1 MTTTVVIIPQQA
13 YIPVSPLGIDMLEF
27 EQFSVEV
34 MEQGFSTVLIDC
46 SSFEKAETKAKRL
59 TNRHPCRMVNIIAWD
74 SSKRHSQ
81 SEWALVKQQYATPY
95 EPSETLH

>member
-1 MTTTVVIIPQQA
+1 MSAAVVIIPQQG
-13 YIPVSPLGIDMLEF
+13 YIGVSPLGIAMLEF

-59 TNRHPCRMVNIIAWD
+59 TNCHPYRMVNIIAWD
-74 SSKRHSQ
+74 ASKRHSQ
-81 SEWALVKQQYATPY
+81 GEWVLVKQYASPY